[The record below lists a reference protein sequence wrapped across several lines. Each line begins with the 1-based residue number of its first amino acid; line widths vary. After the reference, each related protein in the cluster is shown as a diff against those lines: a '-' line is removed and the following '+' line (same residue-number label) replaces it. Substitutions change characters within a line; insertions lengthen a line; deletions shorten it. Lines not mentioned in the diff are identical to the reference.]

1 MITRCDRSAS
11 DPDLEM
17 RFSIIIPTFN
27 RVDLLRQTLESLQ
40 PVVRLIHEILVVDD
54 GSSDGTVAFLAR
66 EHPGVRLLCQTNS
79 GPGSARNRGIE
90 AATGDW
96 IVFLDSDDLWF
107 PWTLD
112 HLEAAVTK
120 TGTELLFLKPFRFTD
135 PSEVIFMA
143 HQCAAPELRWEVF
156 EDYFS
161 SGDQWRW
168 WGASSFAI
176 RREVIGRVRFSEER
190 INGEDSDWL
199 MKLGDG
205 HRVAQ
210 MTGAPTFAYREHG
223 SSLMSDW
230 RKTLAGAMNLV
241 TNELAGV
248 YPGGEGRRKE
258 RRRILGRH
266 LRPVIL
272 EALARGERSHALTL
286 MRPTWGWMLDDR
298 RFRFLAAFL
307 FRLLTT
313 RK

>member
-1 MITRCDRSAS
+1 VITRCDRSAS

-40 PVVRLIHEILVVDD
+40 PVVRRIHEILVVDD

-66 EHPGVRLLCQTNS
+66 EHPGVRLLRQTNS

-96 IVFLDSDDLWF
+96 VAFLDSDDLWF
-107 PWTLD
+107 PWTLH
-112 HLEAAVTK
+112 HLETAVAA
-120 TGTELLFLKPFRFTD
+120 TGAELLFLKPFRFSD
-135 PSEVIFMA
+135 PSEVMTLID
-143 HQCAAPELRWEVF
+143 QSGDREPRWERF

-161 SGDQWRW
+161 SGDVWRW

-176 RREVIGRVRFSEER
+176 RRAAIGTARFSEDR

-210 MTGAPTFAYREHG
+210 MTGAPTFGYREHG
-223 SSLMSDW
+223 ASLMSDW
-230 RKTLAGAMNLV
+230 KKTLDGAMNLV

-272 EALARGERSHALTL
+272 EALARGERDHALQL
-286 MRPTWGWMLDDR
+286 MRPTWCWMLEER